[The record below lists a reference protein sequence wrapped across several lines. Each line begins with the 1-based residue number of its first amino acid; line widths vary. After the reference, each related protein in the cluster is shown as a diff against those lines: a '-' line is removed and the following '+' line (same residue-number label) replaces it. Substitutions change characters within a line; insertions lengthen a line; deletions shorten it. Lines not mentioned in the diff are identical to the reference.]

1 MEEIVRQSTSYI
13 YDSPQF
19 LRRLVEEKRRSE
31 RAGQPLCM
39 YLIDLA
45 SLYQLYQR
53 ENGSM
58 QLTYNEFS
66 GLITDVIATRTR
78 QSDIKGWYNK
88 DTLGIIMPDTEKSVA
103 EFVKKSLAVQIK
115 KEVNGAMPA
124 NEIYHA
130 FEMCFY
136 PSETMDH
143 KEKAEHR
150 VRVPMQMACSILS
163 YEQLLQR
170 VTPGFLTGDACALS
184 LPFYTD
190 LFEQI
195 DAQKWQF
202 KLKRLL
208 DIVCASLGLLL
219 AFPIMLLIAI
229 GIKVT
234 SEGPVL
240 FRQERLGFLGKKF
253 TFLKFRTMY
262 VNSDAKIHKKYTA
275 SLINGN
281 NEGINRGSKDKPLYK
296 MDKDPRVTSLGHF
309 LRRTS
314 LDELPQFFNVLKGD
328 MSLVGPRP
336 CIPYEVEHYKAW
348 HLRRVLEIK
357 PGITGL
363 WQVSGRS
370 STTFD
375 TMVRLD
381 LEYAATWNLWFDVKI
396 LFKTIG
402 AVLSTKG
409 GY

>member
-1 MEEIVRQSTSYI
+1 MEEIVRQSNSYI

-31 RAGQPLCM
+31 RAGQRLCM
-39 YLIDLA
+39 YLIDLV

-58 QLTYNEFS
+58 QSTYDEFF
-66 GLITDVIATRTR
+66 GLITDVMAACTR

-88 DTLGIIMPDTEKSVA
+88 DTLGIIMPDTEKSEA

-130 FEMCFY
+130 FEICSY
-136 PSETMDH
+136 PSETVNH
-143 KEKAEHR
+143 KEKAERR

-163 YEQLLQR
+163 YEQLS
-170 VTPGFLTGDACALS
+170 PGFLTGDACTLS

-234 SEGPVL
+234 SEGPAL
-240 FRQERLGFLGKKF
+240 FRQQRLGFLGKKF

-262 VNSDAKIHKKYTA
+262 VNSDAEIHKKYTA

-281 NEGINRGSKDKPLYK
+281 NEATNRGSKDKPLYK
-296 MDKDPRVTSLGHF
+296 IDNDPRVTSLGRF
-309 LRRTS
+309 LRKTS
-314 LDELPQFFNVLKGD
+314 LDELPQLFNVLKGD

-336 CIPYEVEHYKAW
+336 CIPYEVEHYQAW
-348 HLRRVLEIK
+348 HLRRVLEVK

-370 STTFD
+370 CTTFD

-402 AVLSTKG
+402 AVLSTRG

>member
-1 MEEIVRQSTSYI
+1 MRQFTSYI

-31 RAGQPLCM
+31 RVGQRLCM

-45 SLYQLYQR
+45 SLYQFYQR
-53 ENGSM
+53 ENGSR
-58 QLTYNEFS
+58 QSTYDEFS
-66 GLITDVIATRTR
+66 GLITDVMAACTR

-88 DTLGIIMPDTEKSVA
+88 DTLGIIMPDTEKCGA

-115 KEVNGAMPA
+115 KGVNGATSA
-124 NEIYHA
+124 KEIYHA
-130 FEMCFY
+130 FEMCSY
-136 PSETMDH
+136 PSEIVDN
-143 KEKAEHR
+143 KEKAARR
-150 VRVPMQMACSILS
+150 VKVPMQMACSILS
-163 YEQLLQR
+163 YEQLLRR
-170 VTPGFLTGDACALS
+170 VTSGFLTWGGACALS
-184 LPFYTD
+184 LPFYID

-208 DIVCASLGLLL
+208 DIVCASVGLLL

-240 FRQERLGFLGKKF
+240 FRQQRLGFLGKKF

-262 VNSDAKIHKKYTA
+262 VNSDAKIHKKYTT

-281 NEGINRGSKDKPLYK
+281 NEAINRGSKDKPLYK